1 MRKARSLL
9 GLNVIAQAGGE
20 SLGGV
25 RDLMFDSQS
34 SELLAVVL
42 SEKDLFGLIQAQV
55 VPWREVVKV
64 GPDAIIVQSAASKMK
79 AGDDERLSGVVQ
91 RETTLGGTR
100 IMTTDGQDV
109 GTLADVYIDEA
120 TGQVAGYEISGG
132 FLSDTLRGKR
142 FMPAVENVQV
152 GKDVAFV
159 PPEAATQMEQRAWQP
174 GSWQHGTVAAGER
187 FSHLVGATRTK
198 AEALYANLATISADK
213 QEQWVIGRVAA
224 RDVRLAASGPAGSEL
239 EGSLEGTDE
248 FLVRAGEVIT
258 PEAARRARELGQLGN
273 LAMSAIENAA
283 TTAYNSGK
291 EKLTGPT
298 VMPPAD
304 TANVTPSGAA
314 PSVETTSSTTT
325 ETASAPTATTSS
337 TPGPLETVQAK
348 ASAAALGQR
357 AGRTVLRP
365 DGSALIEPGDIITEV
380 VMTEARQL
388 GKENEVIAAA
398 GLGAAQVGLET
409 AKEQAASLWSSLRE
423 KAEEF
428 SGSLQNKRTDA
439 EEAALQKRLAEIAGQ
454 RSTRL
459 ILDRNDQPIVTEG
472 EVITH
477 AAIGRARDAGVLD
490 VLLNS
495 VDEASWP
502 PPQPVVVEEAVIVP
516 GNASDNQSATTST
529 TPPDSRL

>member
-25 RDLMFDSQS
+25 RDLLFDSQS

-64 GPDAIIVQSAASKMK
+64 GPNAIIVQSAASKIK
-79 AGDDERLSGVVQ
+79 AGDDDRLSDVVR

-109 GTLADVYIDEA
+109 GTLADVYIDVA
-120 TGQVAGYEISGG
+120 TGRVAGYEISSG

-142 FMPAVENVQV
+142 FMPAVENVQM

-187 FSHLVGATRTK
+187 FSHLAGNVRTK
-198 AEALYANLATISADK
+198 AESLYDNMATASADK
-213 QEQWVIGRVAA
+213 QEQWVTGRIAA
-224 RDVRLAASGPAGSEL
+224 RDVRLPSSGPAGSEL
-239 EGSLEGTDE
+239 EGGEE

-273 LAMSAIENAA
+273 LAISAIEGAA
-283 TTAYNSGK
+283 TSAYNSGK
-291 EKLTGPT
+291 EKLTGPAQTHPTDLGEDST
-298 VMPPAD
+298 VQP
-304 TANVTPSGAA
+304 
-314 PSVETTSSTTT
+314 STTQS
-325 ETASAPTATTSS
+325 ASSN
-337 TPGPLETVQAK
+337 PLETVQAK
-348 ASAAALGQR
+348 AAAAALGQR

-365 DGSALIEPGDIITEV
+365 DGSALIEPGEVITDL

-398 GLGAAQVGLET
+398 GLGAAHAGFET
-409 AKEQAASLWSSLRE
+409 AKEQATTLWSSLKE

-428 SGSLQNKRTDA
+428 GGSMQNKRTDA
-439 EEAALQKRLAEIAGQ
+439 EEAALQKRLAAVAGQ

-459 ILDRNDQPIVTEG
+459 ILDRNDQPIVSEG
-472 EVITH
+472 EIITH
-477 AAIGRARDAGVLD
+477 AAIQRAREAGALD

-495 VDEASWP
+495 VEEASWP
-502 PPQPVVVEEAVIVP
+502 PPQPIVVEETIVVP
-516 GNASDNQSATTST
+516 ETQPAGKA
-529 TPPDSRL
+529 DSPSNSSLL